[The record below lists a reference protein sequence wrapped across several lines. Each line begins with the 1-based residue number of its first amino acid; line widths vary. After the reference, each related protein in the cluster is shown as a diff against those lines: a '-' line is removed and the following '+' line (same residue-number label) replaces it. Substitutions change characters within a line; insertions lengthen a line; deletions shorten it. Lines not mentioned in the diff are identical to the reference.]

1 MILDTYI
8 YMYID
13 DILKIVIASSVS
25 RSISTE
31 MLMPEVELG
40 SQSPVSSYEEGFE
53 ELSIVMRTIYL
64 YMFSIIRWFKVIEE
78 LILIPEI

>member
-1 MILDTYI
+1 
-8 YMYID
+8 MYID

-40 SQSPVSSYEEGFE
+40 SQSPVSSYEEDFE
-53 ELSIVMRTIYL
+53 ELSSIVIN
-64 YMFSIIRWFKVIEE
+64 IIIIVI
-78 LILIPEI
+78 LN